1 MALRFV
7 AGPRRSARCQ
17 ARKAANH
24 GSSRIEQQAPTQVER
39 PADSAQ
45 ESDAGYKRVLG
56 ALKEFDCALALV
68 ALSRVQPAT
77 TVKERSESGSLLES
91 VILLMCLLSTSQ
103 RKASAETK
111 GVVGTGDRAKA
122 PETLQEV

>member
-45 ESDAGYKRVLG
+45 ESDARYKRVKG
-56 ALKEFDCALALV
+56 ALKELDCAETLV
-68 ALSRVQPAT
+68 ALSRMQPAT
-77 TVKERSESGSLLES
+77 AVKERSESALLLES
-91 VILLMCLLSTSQ
+91 VVLLMCFLSTSQ

-111 GVVGTGDRAKA
+111 GVVGTGSRGKA